1 VIATRLSTRLLIVA
15 GLAAWL
21 LAVGAGLSMLSAYAG
36 TPGPPATAAATWP
49 AAASVARDTR
59 TPVLLLFLHPHCPCS
74 RATVGELARLLA
86 VAQAPVATYAFFYR
100 PADAEAGWERTD
112 LWDSAAAIPGVHVIS
127 DERGAQARMFGAF
140 VSGQALL
147 YSASGSLLFSGGIT
161 GARGHEGDNPGRTV
175 LTSMLT
181 GQRTAPAHTP
191 VFGCYLHGEA
201 DLVPGSPTSQAQP

>member
-1 VIATRLSTRLLIVA
+1 VIATRPGTRPLIVA

-21 LAVGAGLSMLSAYAG
+21 LAVGAGLSILWAYAG

-86 VAQAPVATYAFFYR
+86 GAQAPVATYAFFYR

-112 LWDSAAAIPGVHVIS
+112 LWTRRRRFR
-127 DERGAQARMFGAF
+127 EC
-140 VSGQALL
+140 
-147 YSASGSLLFSGGIT
+147 
-161 GARGHEGDNPGRTV
+161 
-175 LTSMLT
+175 TS
-181 GQRTAPAHTP
+181 
-191 VFGCYLHGEA
+191 
-201 DLVPGSPTSQAQP
+201 